1 MLSISMP
8 WLPEIPDDEKN
19 FLKKRVSLEK
29 LKKISNYNLNSVQL
43 SSIAKK
49 LKDFS
54 SDDFKEN
61 NIQGYKL
68 GILSN
73 ATYDLIND
81 VLIGTAIRYGIQ
93 LKLCVPGFD
102 QITQQSLSPSS
113 EINSTKL
120 DAVLIAEDYRGLSLK
135 DCIKDSEFTKVQVD
149 KALKLLKDRI
159 ASLKKNK
166 PKTIIVQTVAQPP
179 YDVIGNANLT
189 IKGTQSDLINCYNA
203 GLIELSRQREVVLF
217 DASSLANK
225 IGLNNWYDHRMWYHA
240 KLPFSLEAIPL
251 YSDLLVRILA
261 NIKGKSRKC
270 LILDLDNTLWGGE
283 IGDDGIGGI
292 RLGNGCAEGE
302 AFAAIQKMALSLS
315 ERGIILAVCSKN
327 TEKIAKEP
335 FKKHNEM
342 ILKLKD
348 IAAFKA
354 NWRDKATNIKD
365 IALELNLGLDA
376 MVFLDDNPA
385 ERALVRQQLPMVAV
399 PEVGNDPAL
408 YPDIVLSGGYFE
420 TLSLTEDDFVRT
432 SSYQIEKERQNMAD
446 IVRDVDSYLR
456 SLKMEISFEPINEMN
471 LVRSTQL
478 INKTN
483 QFNLT
488 TQRYSEDQ
496 VRYFQ
501 IDENTITLTAR
512 LKDKF
517 GEYGLISVLIC
528 NKTSPDE
535 LYIDTWLMSCRVLKR
550 RVEESV
556 LDYLT
561 KEAMRRGFKTLV
573 GKYIETSKNRIVMN
587 HYKDLGFEY
596 NDQRDQWILKIGSY
610 TPSSAPISSQS

>member
-189 IKGTQSDLINCYNA
+189 IKGTQSDLINSYNA

-342 ILKLKD
+342 ILKLKN
-348 IAAFKA
+348 IASFKA

-420 TLSLTEDDFVRT
+420 TLSLTEDDFIRT

-556 LDYLT
+556 LDYLI

-587 HYKDLGFEY
+587 HYRDLGFEY
-596 NDQRDQWILKIGSY
+596 NDQKDQWILKIGSY